1 MDGLDRSQLCP
12 SGRVLQHLKSMLV
25 NIYFKT
31 LPVDG
36 KVPPN
41 SGEKE
46 CVRNG
51 GVFEKDDT
59 NENKEDKDKKEDAK
73 ADQPRLVQPP
83 LLLVALLTHLNLR
96 IAKASSASP
105 ALL

>member
-1 MDGLDRSQLCP
+1 MDWTGP
-12 SGRVLQHLKSMLV
+12 NFVHLAESCNIRNPCLS
-25 NIYFKT
+25 IYFKT

-46 CVRNG
+46 CVCNG
-51 GVFEKDDT
+51 GVFEKDNSND
-59 NENKEDKDKKEDAK
+59 NKEEEDEKEDAE

-83 LLLVALLTHLNLR
+83 LLLVALLTHLNLG

>member
-1 MDGLDRSQLCP
+1 MC
-12 SGRVLQHLKSMLV
+12 
-25 NIYFKT
+25 
-31 LPVDG
+31 
-36 KVPPN
+36 
-41 SGEKE
+41 
-46 CVRNG
+46 NG
-51 GVFEKDDT
+51 GVFEKDDS
-59 NENKEDKDKKEDAK
+59 NDDKEEEDKKEDAE